1 MNRILNHLTRLLA
14 WLNEIDQPSPL
25 QLSSADWADLPTYH
39 APAPRS

>member
-14 WLNEIDQPSPL
+14 WLNDREEPATPAL
-25 QLSSADWADLPTYH
+25 TSADWADLPPYH